1 MKKIT
6 FENLGRSKKGQMP
19 FALIA
24 VTLLLLGSAY
34 GAVYAYIENSE
45 ENTESLA
52 QELTS
57 MGVGMTETKYTVEA
71 ALGNIINELSRENTG
86 GTLAERMD
94 SFDEKVDTWFSSN
107 FPMSDR
113 GITARVA
120 QYDVDLNVETLKMS
134 SGDKFTD
141 PSRPSYLRAT
151 GYMNVDFISAAGT
164 SSRTVDISA
173 DGTSGLPFVVERAS
187 EFELSVSGDESA
199 LTQLISYQLSSLAQQ
214 RVLSGYGAVS
224 EGGERGTSSII
235 TEKDVNDAYRN
246 ALSIIE
252 MICFRDTG
260 NDDPLLESAVSVDAA
275 EMLAMRDGYI
285 EMDLSAI
292 FSQTLLSMIDTLVIQ
307 WMDYFMLDKAVYAM
321 DVISDSVRR
330 CWNALVSF
338 IDNDDRADAGQY
350 LKDLMQNLGYAEKD
364 YRFLFDSPSIS
375 VTTNAMDIVLTA
387 GSSSEN
393 VTIPE
398 MDILIPFP
406 ETDIVSWNGWDHFI
420 NEYHEGRNDLMESF
434 RNIIKT
440 IAIELSSST
449 DLGIIRIDVDA
460 YDGSVFSQTLSE
472 SITKA
477 LNEQRDG
484 VEMCMERTIR
494 DSPVCDPLFIAMY
507 ERIVEC
513 RNEIF
518 CADGFEKTMRLSIE
532 KDVTE
537 YLNRTY
543 GTVLDPTFVD
553 EIVDRIMESEQVSD
567 AVEGYNE
574 KIDTRIRFFRD
585 ILTQIP
591 KDNESVIKNI
601 LVDIARRGMC
611 AFDLYPLVESNM
623 NGLCQEV
630 TSYNDMNAHSGL
642 TEFNGTKGFTL
653 YDGDENLYEEFMD
666 IRDGGDVIINIT
678 TPQDNKNQCVHYV
691 GLDDHTAAPY
701 TSVFSVRIKAD
712 VEYSILSSSAV
723 LSALGTYDAR
733 FEDNFY
739 LDTVVDIPC
748 VSGWALAGVEYR
760 SSTDFLD
767 DAWQFLLKAL
777 EPLLEPLRK
786 VYGMLRELFD
796 LCGSAMVEISDY
808 VSELVMKFYEAV
820 EEPVAMIQK
829 FIDDTLQ
836 DLIDNVGIGLDIGLT
851 SQSVTLEYFGMKLTV
866 QTKLAT
872 LVKNTKTLVK
882 ITLTR
887 TVNDTE
893 ISGSVELR
901 KNPEDGFIFIGNGYA
916 KTDGWN
922 IDLALDPLMKT
933 GSTLINID
941 GKIRNVEFEAVM
953 PQLVQYEKI
962 GLRVSDI
969 PGIGGVI
976 SNIPLPIP
984 GMKGSLDVGLEL
996 KYNLPV
1002 KTGLLINEFESNP
1015 AGSDNGTEWVE
1026 LLNSTNKAIDLKDYV
1041 LLPGSNAKK
1050 AFTIGSLVLPPGG
1063 KTVITFERQTLNNS
1077 KSSGEKSGDRITL
1090 VDPNGKNIDQTPWKS
1105 DSSNNDRTW
1114 QRSIDGYTE
1123 WTFAKGTPGSKNG
1136 GSIPGGVLMRTFIID
1151 CFRSAGEK
1159 VFEEM
1164 GNKIKSTDSLA
1175 LFLQKVI
1182 ETAFENII
1190 KSIANSIVSASV
1202 FIELEITDYAETQ
1215 HNGIRV
1221 SLEIGSEFIEDG
1233 LTWLIGEIDC
1243 ISKYAANDMDPA
1255 EIVYED
1261 SYLRTTVYTGMG
1273 APHFLD
1279 ITDIDT
1285 DVVVGMSV
1293 SVNIAG
1299 LQNILGK
1306 DVGRWKAS
1314 IGIVME
1320 DVPTIL
1326 IPAKL
1331 KADKTLKADLWLL
1344 RVDFQEAED

>member
-1 MKKIT
+1 MRKIT
-6 FENLGRSKKGQMP
+6 FGDLGRSKKGQMP

-24 VTLLLLGSAY
+24 VTLLVLGSAY

-45 ENTESLA
+45 ENTESLTE
-52 QELTS
+52 ELAS
-57 MGVGMTETKYTVEA
+57 MGVGMNETKYAVET
-71 ALGNIINELSRENTG
+71 ALGNIINDLSRENTG
-86 GTLAERMD
+86 GTLAERTD
-94 SFDEKVDTWFSSN
+94 AFDEKVDIWFSSN

-113 GITARVA
+113 GITARIVR
-120 QYDVDLNVETLKMS
+120 YDIDLNVETLKMS
-134 SGDKFTD
+134 SGDRFTD
-141 PSRPSYLRAT
+141 PSRPSYLKAT
-151 GYMNVDFISAAGT
+151 GYMDVDFISATGT

-187 EFELSVSGDESA
+187 VFELSVSGDESA

-214 RVLSGYGAVS
+214 RILSGYGAVS

-235 TEKDVNDAYRN
+235 TEKDVNDSYRN

-260 NDDPLLESAVSVDAA
+260 NDDALLESAVSVDAA

-307 WMDYFMLDKAVYAM
+307 WMGYFMLDKAVYAM
-321 DVISDSVRR
+321 DAISDSVRR
-330 CWNALVSF
+330 CWDALVSF

-350 LKDLMQNLGYAEKD
+350 LKDMMQNLGYAEKD
-364 YRFLFDSPSIS
+364 YRFLSDRPSAS
-375 VTTNAMDIVLTA
+375 VTTDAVDIVLTA

-393 VTIPE
+393 VTVPE
-398 MDILIPFP
+398 MDILIPLP
-406 ETDIVSWNGWDHFI
+406 ETDIVSWDGWDHFI

-440 IAIELSSST
+440 MAIELSSST
-449 DLGIIRIDVDA
+449 DLGMIRVGVDA

-484 VEMCMERTIR
+484 VETCMESAIR

-507 ERIVEC
+507 ERIAEC

-518 CADGFEKTMRLSIE
+518 DIDEFEKTMRSSVE
-532 KDVTE
+532 KNVTE
-537 YLNRTY
+537 YLNGTY
-543 GTVLDPTFVD
+543 GTALDPAFVD
-553 EIVDRIMESEQVSD
+553 DVVDRVMESEQISD
-567 AVEGYNE
+567 AVDGYNE
-574 KIDTRIRFFRD
+574 KVDTRMRFFKNV
-585 ILTQIP
+585 LTQIP
-591 KDNESVIKNI
+591 KNDESMIKDI
-601 LVDIARRGMC
+601 LVDVARRGMC
-611 AFDLYPLVESNM
+611 AFDLYPLVESRM
-623 NGLCQEV
+623 NGLCQEMI
-630 TSYNDMNAHSGL
+630 SYNEMNAHSGL
-642 TEFNGTKGFTL
+642 TEFDGTKGFTL
-653 YDGDENLYEEFMD
+653 YDSDENTYEEFMD
-666 IRDGGDVIINIT
+666 IRDDGDVLVDIT
-678 TPQDNKNQCVHYV
+678 TPRDNKDRCVHYI
-691 GLDDHTAAPY
+691 GPEDHTVASY

-712 VEYSILSSSAV
+712 MEYSIVSSSAV

-733 FEDNFY
+733 FEDTFS
-739 LDTVVDIPC
+739 LDTVIDIPC

-760 SSTDFLD
+760 SSTNFLD

-808 VSELVMKFYEAV
+808 VSDLVMKFYEAV

-836 DLIDNVGIGLDIGLT
+836 DLIDNIGIGLDIGLT
-851 SQSVTLEYFGMKLTV
+851 AQSVTLEYFGMKLTV

-872 LVKNTKTLVK
+872 LVKNTKTIVR
-882 ITLTR
+882 ITLTK

-893 ISGSVELR
+893 ISASVELR
-901 KNPEDGFIFIGNGYA
+901 ENPENGFVFVGNGYA
-916 KTDGWN
+916 KADDWN

-933 GSTLINID
+933 GSTLIDID
-941 GKIRNVEFEAVM
+941 GRIRNVEFEAVM
-953 PQLVQYEKI
+953 PQLVQYEQV

-969 PGIGGVI
+969 PGISSVI
-976 SNIPLPIP
+976 SNIPMPIP

-1015 AGSDNGTEWVE
+1015 TGSDNGTEWVE
-1026 LLNSTNKAIDLKDYV
+1026 LLNSTNRAINLKDYV

-1050 AFTIGSLVLPPGG
+1050 AFTIGDLVVPAGG
-1063 KTVITFERQTLNNS
+1063 KTVITFDRQTLNNS
-1077 KSSGEKSGDRITL
+1077 KGGGERSGDRITL
-1090 VDPNGKNIDQTPWKS
+1090 IDPDGKNVDQTPWKC
-1105 DSSNNDRTW
+1105 DSSNSDRTW

-1190 KSIANSIVSASV
+1190 KSIANSIVCASV

-1233 LTWLIGEIDC
+1233 LTWLIGEIDS
-1243 ISKYAANDMDPA
+1243 IAKYAANDMSPT
-1255 EIVYED
+1255 EVVCED
-1261 SYLRTTVYTGMG
+1261 SYLRTTVYTGIG

-1285 DVVVGMSV
+1285 DVIIGMSV

-1299 LQNILGK
+1299 LSSIFGK
-1306 DVGRWKAS
+1306 DMGRWKAS

-1344 RVDFQEAED
+1344 RMDFREAED